1 MSVVSLREK
10 KQIECQFPRKKHE
23 NSTHVLFFDKCVHSF
38 FEVSKLKGEYM
49 KSVGKKE
56 VKQIFAITTVG
67 KKEVKQ
73 IFAIT
78 TDQLVAVPVKSLTI
92 EPLKHR
98 TNNYLMLII

>member
-38 FEVSKLKGEYM
+38 FEVSKLKGECM

-56 VKQIFAITTVG
+56 A
-67 KKEVKQ
+67 KQ